1 MTSILLPPLR
11 SIGAAVRQLPLRA
24 VALVGLVLL
33 AYNYSLL
40 SLARGLSLQ
49 TPLAYVALVPV
60 IALVLGYVRLRTEAP
75 GLAIHD
81 RQVDWIIG
89 FALLGLTAAILFLA
103 PTPTSSSF
111 WLQRIDLL
119 TLPLFVAGLIALLFG
134 VRRLWALKAPLAFLL
149 LAWPIPFTLFLSQ
162 TAGPFADITANIVGA
177 VTRLVPIARQGVHEP
192 DLFIVGSGP
201 QAFAVSIGSAC
212 AGVNSFV
219 GFFLLGAA
227 LLFVVRGPLVRRIAW
242 LAVGLGLVFGL
253 NIARI
258 LVILVV
264 GATFG
269 QDLALEILHPV
280 AGMLVFTAG
289 VLGMVALVPRFG
301 LWFVDLGPNGPAPNG
316 PTPNGPAPS
325 GTPPNGSAVD
335 VDRSNPVRRVR
346 PAFLVALALAVVLG
360 VSNAAYA
367 RYEAISAGLADARL
381 GTFDVRTA
389 QVAGWETQFVASF
402 RQVRQYFGQS
412 STWERVM
419 YLPTPE
425 AEISSTKS
433 VYVDVITTDNPS
445 TFTAYGLE
453 ACFVFHGYHISSVIS
468 VDVGAGVR
476 GQVIDYTNP
485 KVKADWSALWWE
497 WPYTEDGKT
506 RYERIIVFMAN
517 GPRAEYEGI
526 EALDLG
532 TQEARFENTDRFLV
546 ALGRAIVRS
555 QLQTAA
561 AAR

>member
-1 MTSILLPPLR
+1 MTSVPLPPLR

-49 TPLAYVALVPV
+49 TPLAYVALVPA
-60 IALVLGYVRLRTEAP
+60 IALVLGIVRLRTEAP
-75 GLAIHD
+75 GLPIHD
-81 RQVDWIIG
+81 RQVDWIVG
-89 FALLGLTAAILFLA
+89 FALLGLTAAVLFLA
-103 PTPTSSSF
+103 PTPTSSTF

-119 TLPLFVAGLIALLFG
+119 TMPLFVAGLIALLFG

-162 TAGPFADITANIVGA
+162 TAGPFADTTANLVGA
-177 VTRLVPIARQGVHEP
+177 FTRLAPIARQGVHEP

-201 QAFAVSIGSAC
+201 QAFAVSVGSAC
-212 AGVNSFV
+212 AGVNGFV
-219 GFFLLGAA
+219 GFLLLGAA
-227 LLFVVRGPLVRRIAW
+227 LLFVVRGPLVRRLAW
-242 LAVGLGLVFGL
+242 LTVGLGLVFGL
-253 NIARI
+253 NVARI
-258 LVILVV
+258 IVILAV
-264 GATFG
+264 GASFG

-301 LWFVDLGPNGPAPNG
+301 LWFIDLSPKIS
-316 PTPNGPAPS
+316 TPEVERPS
-325 GTPPNGSAVD
+325 
-335 VDRSNPVRRVR
+335 PVRRVR
-346 PAFLVALALAVVLG
+346 PAFVVALGLAVVLG
-360 VSNAAYA
+360 ASNAAYA
-367 RYEAISAGLADARL
+367 RYEAISAGLTDARL

-389 QVAGWETQFVASF
+389 QIPGWETQFVANF
-402 RQVRQYFGQS
+402 IQVRQYFGPS

-419 YLPTPE
+419 YLPTPR

-445 TFTAYGLE
+445 TFIAYGLE
-453 ACFVFHGYHISSVIS
+453 ACFVFHGYHISSVVS

-485 KVKADWSALWWE
+485 KVQADWSALWWE
-497 WPYTEDGKT
+497 WPYTEDGRT
-506 RYERIIVFMAN
+506 RYERITVFMAN
-517 GPRAEYEGI
+517 GPRAEYKGVEP
-526 EALDLG
+526 LSLG
-532 TQEARFENTDRFLV
+532 TQEARFEDTDRFLV
-546 ALGRAIVRS
+546 GIGRAIVQS
-555 QLQTAA
+555 QLQTAT